1 MLIWRFYETFDCFC
15 DKTKVEKQTLTKKIF
30 FSHDSLGHLLK
41 KKSICPEKDWILTF
55 PNKMEE
61 NNEYSEVSKET
72 NEIIL
77 DNETE
82 ETILTEQNYK

>member
-1 MLIWRFYETFDCFC
+1 
-15 DKTKVEKQTLTKKIF
+15 
-30 FSHDSLGHLLK
+30 
-41 KKSICPEKDWILTF
+41 
-55 PNKMEE
+55 MEE